1 MSSVVERLNGVFP
14 VLPTPLTDDEAVD
27 FESLGTLIDRVL
39 GAGIRGLTLLGSS
52 AESNYMTLEE
62 RRSVL
67 KAASERVGGRATL
80 LVGLIGFGTRAAVE
94 EGKGLRDLGADALLV
109 ALPQYYRTPLGEVI
123 THYRR
128 LLDEV
133 RIPVLY
139 YHYPE
144 PTHLRLTP
152 EQVAKLFL
160 EVELAGIKNSSLD
173 TSDTL
178 AQLQAIGRP
187 IQMFT
192 GSSFDC
198 LRCLNGGASGSICPV
213 ATLMPK
219 TALRL
224 VELQRAGDQTGAQ
237 ELQNQFYKAL
247 PLVMPES
254 VDEGPPVGVP
264 HAGVKEALF
273 SLGLIR
279 SARVRDPQPAPS
291 EARRAQIRELA
302 PSLVEL

>member
-1 MSSVVERLNGVFP
+1 MSPVIARLNGVFP
-14 VLPTPLTDDEAVD
+14 VLPTPLMQD
-27 FESLGTLIDRVL
+27 ESLDLVSLGSLIDRL
-39 GAGIRGLTLLGSS
+39 LAAGIRGLTLLGSS

-62 RRSVL
+62 RRAVL
-67 KAASERVGGRATL
+67 KAAAEQVAGRATL
-80 LVGLIGFGTRAAVE
+80 LVGLIAFGTRAAVE
-94 EGKGLRDLGADALLV
+94 EAKSLRDIGADALLV

-123 THYRR
+123 THYRT
-128 LLDEV
+128 LVDELK
-133 RIPVLY
+133 IPILY

-152 EQVAKLFL
+152 AQVSKLFS

-178 AQLQAIGRP
+178 AQIKAIGRP

-192 GSSFDC
+192 GSSFDA
-198 LRCLNGGASGSICPV
+198 LVCLNGGAVGSICPV

-224 VELQRAGDQTGAQ
+224 VELQRAGDLSGAQ
-237 ELQNQFYKAL
+237 QQQNRFYTAL

-254 VDEGPPVGVP
+254 VDDGPPVGVP
-264 HAGVKEALF
+264 HAGVKEALH

-279 SARVRDPQPAPS
+279 SARVRDPQPVPS